1 MCKYFL
7 LTEMF
12 RILVNLSV
20 LGKTNEQKQQKK
32 IPHLHTTNTWKL
44 QRGVC
49 LFFFLNQL
57 KLSTVYDLE
66 GASQQILTSMFLP
79 LQPATYLLQVSRTF
93 CWQRTQNKQ
102 SSQF

>member
-32 IPHLHTTNTWKL
+32 SHTSTQPIPENCKE
-44 QRGVC
+44 VF
-49 LFFFLNQL
+49 FFFLNQL

-66 GASQQILTSMFLP
+66 RASQQILTSMFLP
-79 LQPATYLLQVSRTF
+79 LQPATYLLQVSRTP

-102 SSQF
+102 PSQL